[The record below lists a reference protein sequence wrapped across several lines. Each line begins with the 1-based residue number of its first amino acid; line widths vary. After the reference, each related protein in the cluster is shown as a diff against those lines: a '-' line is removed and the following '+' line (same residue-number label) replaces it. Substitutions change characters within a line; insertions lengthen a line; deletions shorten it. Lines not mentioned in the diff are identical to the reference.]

1 MGYYWKKLH
10 ISTKFGLIFL
20 SFIIIFFIH
29 QVIGQYFPSNVTSEK
44 SNATSFIQISN
55 PESETES
62 EAVVYPIEISMV
74 PFEQLI
80 FFATN
85 DYNYPVFKQDGHQY
99 EIVYQGK
106 KITHLQLSPD
116 KSHIGFYIH
125 LSQEE
130 ADVNKTS
137 LVIMNIKK
145 RSFREISEGDLK
157 VSNWEWKDNSE
168 FIIYINCGTGCHLAH
183 VRSLKDGKLI
193 AEYLDK
199 PDREY

>member
-1 MGYYWKKLH
+1 MK
-10 ISTKFGLIFL
+10 
-20 SFIIIFFIH
+20 
-29 QVIGQYFPSNVTSEK
+29 
-44 SNATSFIQISN
+44 
-55 PESETES
+55 PEE
-62 EAVVYPIEISMV
+62 VFYPIEISTV

-99 EIVYQGK
+99 EIVYQDK

-116 KSHIGFYIH
+116 KSQIGFYIH

-130 ADVNKTS
+130 AAVNKTS
-137 LVIMNIKK
+137 LVIMDIKK
-145 RSFREISEGDLK
+145 RSFKEISEGGLK
-157 VSNWEWKDNSE
+157 VSNWEWKNNNL

-183 VRSLKDGKLI
+183 VRSVNDGRLV

-199 PDREY
+199 GT